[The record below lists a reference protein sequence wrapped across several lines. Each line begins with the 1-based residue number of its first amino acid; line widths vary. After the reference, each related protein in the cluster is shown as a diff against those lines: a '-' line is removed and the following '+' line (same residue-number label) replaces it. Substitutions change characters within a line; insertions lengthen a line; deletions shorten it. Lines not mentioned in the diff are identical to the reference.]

1 MSSTAG
7 GPNNADAD
15 VSADDVPPTD
25 EVIPADEILD
35 IPVPLADDD
44 QDPPPL
50 AALPID
56 FHFEDNIPLTEAQQ
70 RHRIAFYQAALSS
83 FLVKGSN

>member
-25 EVIPADEILD
+25 EVIPANEILD

-56 FHFEDNIPLTEAQQ
+56 F
-70 RHRIAFYQAALSS
+70 
-83 FLVKGSN
+83 

>member
-44 QDPPPL
+44 QDPPPSL
-50 AALPID
+50 RSQSISDL
-56 FHFEDNIPLTEAQQ
+56 
-70 RHRIAFYQAALSS
+70 RII
-83 FLVKGSN
+83 FL